1 MFDFRLHVFNTV
13 AKKLNFSKA
22 SEVLFISQSAVSK
35 HIQELEFHFKI
46 KLFERHGNTISL
58 TNAGKTLLKHTEKII
73 EFYRK
78 LEFDMNLLINESSG
92 KLRIGASTTI
102 AQNILPLILAGFKQK
117 YKNIE
122 ISLSVNN
129 SERIENALLEKNI
142 DLGIIEGQ
150 AKKRTL
156 KYDKFLK
163 DELVLVCKQNSSLL
177 TCDSIHPKEL
187 THLPILLRE
196 AGSGTLE
203 VILHA
208 LKPFGIKLADL
219 NLEMQLA
226 SSESIK
232 LYLLNSQSCAF
243 LSLHSI
249 FRELKNNE
257 LKIIEIEN
265 LVIQRDFYFIQ
276 TQGQNDS
283 LASEFL
289 NYAKQYNFSL

>member
-1 MFDFRLHVFNTV
+1 M
-13 AKKLNFSKA
+13 
-22 SEVLFISQSAVSK
+22 
-35 HIQELEFHFKI
+35 
-46 KLFERHGNTISL
+46 
-58 TNAGKTLLKHTEKII
+58 
-73 EFYRK
+73 
-78 LEFDMNLLINESSG
+78 
-92 KLRIGASTTI
+92 
-102 AQNILPLILAGFKQK
+102 
-117 YKNIE
+117 
-122 ISLSVNN
+122 SVNN

-257 LKIIEIEN
+257 LKIVEIEN